1 MVSLLACWQ
10 ESTGTPRPFR
20 YSVNPSSKVTCFE
33 PKALPENLE
42 KLDLRASMFGAV
54 FLKKFNVLP
63 KSGMSSIVWEAA
75 CFFSWVLSLNKKGS
89 LIHVTD
95 TPHRLTA
102 LSSCSS
108 CEGCS
113 QLQVTLDHNVLR
125 AIKPKFWL
133 TCQLKIPAQAA
144 VKLVW
149 NDWLSYFQS

>member
-75 CFFSWVLSLNKKGS
+75 CFFLGCYLWTKRVVWFMSLTLHIVSLPYHHVLHVRAAANCRWHLTTTSFELSSQSFGS
-89 LIHVTD
+89 LASWRFRRRQLSNWCEMTD
-95 TPHRLTA
+95 
-102 LSSCSS
+102 
-108 CEGCS
+108 
-113 QLQVTLDHNVLR
+113 
-125 AIKPKFWL
+125 
-133 TCQLKIPAQAA
+133 
-144 VKLVW
+144 
-149 NDWLSYFQS
+149 